1 MQDLINKPDA
11 GTFAC
16 IFDLDGVL
24 VDTALYHYQAWK
36 RLANS
41 LGFDFTTEQNEQLK
55 GVSRM
60 RSLDLI
66 LKWGGM
72 EKSAAEK
79 EILAATKNE
88 WYVAMINKMTAAE
101 LLPGTLT
108 LLQDLRRYGL
118 KIALG
123 SASKN
128 ATVILERTQI
138 TPYFDTVVDG
148 NVVSASKPDP
158 EVFVKAATM
167 LDIPVQHCVV
177 FEDAQVGVT
186 AALAGDMKVVGV
198 GKAENLK
205 GAHHYISD
213 LSEITWQEIKLLL
226 KGND

>member
-1 MQDLINKPDA
+1 
-11 GTFAC
+11 
-16 IFDLDGVL
+16 
-24 VDTALYHYQAWK
+24 YHYQAWK

-66 LKWGGM
+66 LKWGGI

-101 LLPGTLT
+101 LLPGTLS
-108 LLQDLRRYGL
+108 LLQDLRRNGL

-138 TPYFDTVVDG
+138 TPYFD
-148 NVVSASKPDP
+148 
-158 EVFVKAATM
+158 
-167 LDIPVQHCVV
+167 
-177 FEDAQVGVT
+177 
-186 AALAGDMKVVGV
+186 
-198 GKAENLK
+198 
-205 GAHHYISD
+205 
-213 LSEITWQEIKLLL
+213 
-226 KGND
+226 